1 MSSIRER
8 LQGGSAIPWIPD
20 PEAAAKYDKD
30 SCSENPLVGIAV
42 DHYRRTNFNGDGE
55 YDVVVLTCDI
65 NGKKT
70 DVAIHCQ
77 PTVLADQM
85 RKARPRGG
93 EEVGVVYNG
102 KKPGTR
108 GNDYGDYRVVVER
121 EASGD
126 FSWSAG
132 EEREV
137 EVYDNHSSERVTV
150 PAARQHPVAQ
160 HPEQHLQADDDIPF

>member
-1 MSSIRER
+1 

-126 FSWSAG
+126 FAWSAG
-132 EEREV
+132 DGEPQR

-150 PAARQHPVAQ
+150 PAAPQHPVSQ